1 MLINS
6 PEAVELARDL
16 DKESIVDS
24 SVNDRNIELAGLD
37 KLGDLLKVA
46 IR

>member
-16 DKESIVDS
+16 DKESIVLLE
-24 SVNDRNIELAGLD
+24 NHE
-37 KLGDLLKVA
+37 DLYPNPLQVPQL
-46 IR
+46 RGC